1 MPIKVVSIV
10 SRMNLGG
17 VAVLLVD
24 LHQMLPGAEFS
35 HTLITGVCGENEI
48 DMLDGKY
55 EDPNIIQIPT
65 MGRKPSLRADLLT
78 FAKLRNILKQL
89 APDVVHTHTSKA
101 GVLGRLAAFSLRKKI
116 IIVHSYHGH
125 HLYGYFSKIIVK
137 SMVITERFLA
147 YLTPLLIADSNQVM
161 LDLQEVGIGKK
172 SKWQVIPPGIRKLEK
187 LSRDEARLNIKIESD
202 VFLISWVGRFTDIKN
217 PKLALEVLLYLKG
230 IEQEK
235 YVLIMVGEGELMQEC
250 KDFNEQNH
258 LGVVFPGWESKV
270 SQYLAA
276 SDLLLVTSKNE
287 GFGMVIAE
295 AGFQNVPSVATDVG
309 GVREFIVDQFNGVLV
324 PNDAISIAKTIDAL
338 AKNRGNLEKLGNM
351 ARKTTLE
358 KFIIAQFVENHKASY
373 RNFSV

>member
-1 MPIKVVSIV
+1 
-10 SRMNLGG
+10 MNLGG

-24 LHQMLPGAEFS
+24 LHQMLPGAEFT
-35 HTLITGVCGENEI
+35 HTLITGICGENEI
-48 DMLDGKY
+48 DMLNGKY
-55 EDPNIIQIPT
+55 EHPSIIQIPT

-78 FAKLRNILKQL
+78 FMKLRNILKQL

-125 HLYGYFSKIIVK
+125 HLYGYFSKVIVK
-137 SMVITERFLA
+137 SMIITERFLA

-172 SKWQVIPPGIRKLEK
+172 SKWQVIPPGIRKVEK
-187 LSRDEARLNIKIESD
+187 LSRDEVRLNIKIESD
-202 VFLISWVGRFTDIKN
+202 VFLMSWVGRFTDIKN
-217 PKLALEVLLYLKG
+217 PKLALEVLLHLKA

-324 PNDAISIAKTIDAL
+324 PNDAISIAKTIDSL
-338 AKNRGNLEKLGNM
+338 AKNRRNLEKLGNM

-358 KFIIAQFVENHKASY
+358 KFTIAQFVENHQESY
-373 RNFSV
+373 RNFSM